1 MSQLRRTFGEA
12 RTQAAGLG
20 GSFRQSGATMAA
32 GLATMGR
39 SVSMIGA
46 GAAVASVKMAS
57 DFQSETM
64 VLHTAAGETLANLGK
79 VRKGILDLSVGTGT
93 GIHNLTEG
101 MYQVEKAGYR
111 GADGLKVLK
120 AAAQGAKEENA
131 RLDTVTN
138 AMTSVMA
145 SYHLKANDSVRVMNA
160 LKTAA
165 GEGKMTMEQFA
176 ASLDTV
182 LPIASAN
189 KISLEEVTGALA
201 TLTQHG
207 TSARHGTLELAA
219 TIRALVSPQGPAIN
233 EMQRLGLSATD
244 VSTKI
249 GKRGLT
255 GTLDLLSR
263 TVLQHMGPSGT
274 LLLSSFNKTKQAAA
288 DADQM
293 VKSMPPNLQKLAGA
307 YSKGTI
313 SLGDWRQ
320 KLKALPPEQA
330 NLLSQYATLQNK
342 TNGFS
347 AELKR
352 GGPAAQTYSD
362 AMKKLTGGAI
372 GLNTTL
378 QLTGENTEGF
388 KERVKKVGES
398 FHNSSKDVEG
408 WKETSQQLSV
418 KLAQVK
424 NYAQRLAIEIGTK
437 LIPVVVKVID
447 FFGRHKTAA
456 AGLAAVIGGVLALS
470 VVAFAAKTT
479 MTLLKPI
486 GAFAKLGVS
495 ATKAGARVVQG
506 FRSAQ
511 VAGSAFSG
519 KAGSFG
525 GALRKMW
532 DGTISGAKTA
542 ARAAGKAGKA
552 LASAAA
558 RGGRAAW
565 SGLATAVRGAGAAM
579 RTAGTAALGLAK
591 KTAMATAAALRAA
604 VAWALQKV
612 RMIAA
617 AVAEGVLTAAQWLL
631 NVAMNANPLGLI
643 ILGIAALVAGIV
655 LAYNKIGWFR
665 DFCDGAFKVIGA
677 AIGWV
682 VDFVKAH
689 WPLLLALLTGPI
701 GIAVGLIVKY
711 WDQIKSGFLTAYHG
725 TIAVGTSL
733 IQWVA
738 GLPGRI
744 RDYMARLAVHLILVA
759 HDSWQKFKIAST
771 LKALELV
778 TWVQGLPQRI
788 KDKLGNLGALLLAS
802 GKALMRGFID
812 GIKSMFGS
820 AVSEAKHVLSG
831 IRDFFPHS
839 PAKKGPFSGSGWT
852 LYSGRALMDGLSQGI
867 RDGAPGATATMQGA
881 AQATA
886 DSFARTLGIASPS
899 KVFRSLGIYVV
910 QGLVDGMTGS
920 TASVKAAT
928 RRIESLFMQTRNRLM
943 DQRKAYKAPARK
955 GKAAARKA
963 AANNAAARNTNAW
976 VDAKLRALSRV
987 EDYVKR
993 EDKVMRSLAAKRD
1006 AVAGKLKDAQ
1016 KKLKDLQK
1024 AWSDE
1029 VKSVSQGIMQGFS
1042 VVTEAPQIGF
1052 ALTAQDVVNKM
1063 RDQMSQA
1070 VNFAAQLQALKK
1082 KGLSADL
1089 IAQIAAAGVEQG
1101 GATAAALSGASK
1113 GQIAEINKLQKTT
1126 VSAADTAGK
1135 AVADSMYGSGIKAAQ
1150 GLVKGLQSQEKA
1162 IEKQMLKIAKA
1173 MQKAIKQALGIK
1185 SPSRVFMGIGQ
1196 WIPRGLAAGV
1206 EGAAH
1211 HATRAV
1217 DRLATSVT
1225 GAGSF
1230 VGSGLAMAGGGGGTV
1245 VNNHYHMEFQIEG
1258 NVATVDKL
1266 AKDVEASFLRR
1277 GMRNPLTY
1285 TQYKR

>member
-1 MSQLRRTFGEA
+1 MTQLRGTLAQA
-12 RTQAAGLG
+12 RTQVDGTAKG
-20 GSFRQSGATMAA
+20 FKQSGATAFA

-46 GAAVASVKMAS
+46 GVAVASVKMAG
-57 DFQSETM
+57 DFEAQTM
-64 VLHTAAGETLANLGK
+64 VLHTAAGETLNGLK
-79 VRKGILDLSVGTGT
+79 TVRKGILDISAGTGT
-93 GIHNLTEG
+93 NWHNLTEG
-101 MYQVEKAGYR
+101 MYQVEKAGFR
-111 GADGLKVLK
+111 GAEGLKVLK

-145 SYHLKANDSVRVMNA
+145 SYHLGANESVRVMNA

-165 GEGKMTMEQFA
+165 GEGKMTMEEFSG
-176 ASLDTV
+176 SLSTV
-182 LPIASAN
+182 MPVASAN

-201 TLTQHG
+201 MLTQHG
-207 TSARHGTLELAA
+207 TTAHHATQELSF
-219 TIRALVSPQGPAIN
+219 TIRSLTSPNQVAVK
-233 EMQRLGLSATD
+233 EMQKFGLSSTD
-244 VSTKI
+244 VATKI

-255 GTLDLLSR
+255 GTLDLLSQ
-263 TVLQHMGPSGT
+263 TVLSKMGKSGT
-274 LLLSSFNKTKQAAA
+274 VLLSSFKNSKTAAE
-288 DADQM
+288 DM
-293 VKSMPPNLQKLAGA
+293 RKMLSLMPAGVRKLAT
-307 YSKGTI
+307 SMQNGTI
-313 SLGDWRQ
+313 SVGDYNKAIKDLPADQNVLGAQFR
-320 KLKALPPEQA
+320 
-330 NLLSQYATLQNK
+330 TLYQNSH
-342 TNGFS
+342 GFS
-347 AELKR
+347 DALKR
-352 GGPAAQTYSD
+352 GGPEAETYTE
-362 AMKKLTGGAI
+362 AIRKMTGGAV

-378 QLTGENTEGF
+378 QLTGENMGGF

-398 FHNSSKDVEG
+398 FHNGSKDVEG
-408 WKETSQQLSV
+408 WKETAGLLNTKIERV
-418 KLAQVK
+418 KATAAK
-424 NYAQRLAIEIGTK
+424 LAIEIGMK

-447 FFGRHKTAA
+447 FFARHKTVAT
-456 AGLAAVIGGVLALS
+456 GLAAVIGGVLALS

-486 GAFAKLGVS
+486 GTFAKLG
-495 ATKAGARVVQG
+495 AGAAKAGARVVQG

-519 KAGSFG
+519 KAGTFG

-542 ARAAGKAGKA
+542 AGAAGRAGKS

-558 RGGRAAW
+558 RGGKAAW

-579 RTAGTAALGLAK
+579 KTAGSAALTLGK
-591 KTAMATAAALRAA
+591 RVATATVAALRSAA
-604 VAWALQKV
+604 AWAVQKA
-612 RMIAA
+612 RLLAA
-617 AVAEGVLTAAQWLL
+617 AVAEKVTAAAQWLL
-631 NVAMNANPLGLI
+631 NIAMDANPVMLI
-643 ILGIAALVAGIV
+643 VLGIAALVAGLI

-711 WDQIKSGFLTAYHG
+711 WDQIKAGFLAAYHG
-725 TIAVGTSL
+725 TIAVGKDL
-733 IQWVA
+733 LKWVEE
-738 GLPGRI
+738 LPGRV
-744 RDYMARLAVHLILVA
+744 RDYMAQLTVHLLLVA
-759 HDSWQKFKIAST
+759 HNAWQSFKTASVK
-771 LKALELV
+771 KAVELILYV
-778 TWVQGLPQRI
+778 KGLPQKI
-788 KDKLGNLGALLLAS
+788 KDGLGPVGTKLLQAGRDLIMGFVNGCVE
-802 GKALMRGFID
+802 KAGHAIDTVKHIGGQMIGGF
-812 GIKSMFGS
+812 KS
-820 AVSEAKHVLSG
+820 V
-831 IRDFFPHS
+831 
-839 PAKKGPFSGSGWT
+839 
-852 LYSGRALMDGLSQGI
+852 
-867 RDGAPGATATMQGA
+867 
-881 AQATA
+881 
-886 DSFARTLGIASPS
+886 LGIASPS
-899 KVFRSLGIYVV
+899 KVFRTLGIYIN
-910 QGLVDGMTGS
+910 QGLVDGLTGS
-920 TASVKAAT
+920 TPRVKAAT

-943 DQRKAYKAPARK
+943 DQRKTFKAAGRK

-963 AANNAAARNTNAW
+963 AASNAAARDTNAW
-976 VDAKLRALSRV
+976 VAAKLRALDGV
-987 EDYVKR
+987 ERYVKR
-993 EDKVMRSLAAKRD
+993 EDAVMRSLAAKRD
-1006 AVAGKLKDAQ
+1006 AVAGKIKDAQ

-1042 VVTEAPQIGF
+1042 IVTEAPQQGF

-1063 RDQMSQA
+1063 RSQMSEA
-1070 VNFAAQLQALKK
+1070 VNFAAQLQTLKK

-1101 GATAAALSGASK
+1101 GATASALAGASK

-1150 GLVKGLQSQEKA
+1150 GLVKGLQSQQKA
-1162 IEKQMLKIAKA
+1162 IEKQMLSIAKS

-1185 SPSRVFMGIGQ
+1185 SPSRVFMGIGE
-1196 WIPRGLAAGV
+1196 WIPKGLAAGV
-1206 EGAAH
+1206 QGAAH

-1230 VGSGLAMAGGGGGTV
+1230 AGSGLAMAGGGGAGAPV
-1245 VNNHYHMEFQIEG
+1245 VHNHFTFQIEG
-1258 NVATVDKL
+1258 NAVTMDRL
-1266 AKDVEASFLRR
+1266 AKDVESAFLRR

>member
-1 MSQLRRTFGEA
+1 
-12 RTQAAGLG
+12 
-20 GSFRQSGATMAA
+20 MAA

-64 VLHTAAGETLANLGK
+64 VLHTAAGETLEGLK
-79 VRKGILDLSVGTGT
+79 TVRKGILDIATGTGT
-93 GIHNLTEG
+93 GIHNLTDG
-101 MYQVEKAGYR
+101 MYQIEKAGYR

-120 AAAQGAKEENA
+120 AAAQGAREENA
-131 RLDTVTN
+131 QLDTVAN

-145 SYHLKANDSVRVMNA
+145 SYHLKASDSVRVMNA

-165 GEGKMTMEQFA
+165 GEGKMTMEEFSS
-176 ASLDTV
+176 SLSTV

-207 TSARHGTLELAA
+207 TSAREGTQELAS
-219 TIRALVSPQGPAIN
+219 TIRSLASPNNVAVQT
-233 EMQRLGLSATD
+233 MQRFGLSATD
-244 VSTKI
+244 VSTKL

-255 GTLDLLSR
+255 GTLDLLSQ
-263 TVLQHMGPSGT
+263 TVLSKMGKDGT
-274 LLLSSFNKTKQAAA
+274 VLMNAFNDTKQAAH
-288 DADQM
+288 DADVMIKAMPKGIQGLA
-293 VKSMPPNLQKLAGA
+293 KS
-307 YSKGTI
+307 YSSGSI
-313 SLGDWRQ
+313 SLGEWRK
-320 KLKALPPEQA
+320 KLKGLPPEQA
-330 NLLSQYATLQNK
+330 NLLTQYANLQNK
-342 TNGFS
+342 THGFND
-347 AELKR
+347 ALKR
-352 GGPAAQTYSD
+352 GGPAAQTYTD
-362 AMKKLTGGAI
+362 AIRKMAGGAI

-378 QLTGENTEGF
+378 QLTGESAEGF
-388 KERVKKVGES
+388 RERVKKVHES
-398 FHNSSKDVEG
+398 FHNGSKDVEG
-408 WKETSQQLSV
+408 WKETSEQLSV
-418 KLAQVK
+418 KLGQIKNHAQK
-424 NYAQRLAIEIGTK
+424 LAIEIGTK
-437 LIPVVVKVID
+437 LIPVVLKVID
-447 FFGRHKTAA
+447 FFARHKTAA
-456 AGLAAVIGGVLALS
+456 TALAVVIGGVLALS
-470 VVAFAAKTT
+470 VLAYAAKLT
-479 MTLLKPI
+479 MAAGRSVI
-486 GAFAKLGVS
+486 AFGKMGVS
-495 ATKAGARVVQG
+495 AVQAGVRVAQG

-532 DGTISGAKTA
+532 DGSINGAKA
-542 ARAAGKAGKA
+542 AGRAAANAGKS

-565 SGLATAVRGAGAAM
+565 AGLATAVRGAGAAM
-579 RTAGTAALGLAK
+579 RTAGTAALSLAR

-612 RMIAA
+612 RVIAA

-631 NVAMNANPLGLI
+631 NIAMNANPLGLI
-643 ILGIAALVAGIV
+643 ILGIAALIAGIV

-665 DFCDGAFKVIGA
+665 DFVDGAFKMIGA

-689 WPLLLALLTGPI
+689 WPMLLALLTGPI

-711 WDQIKSGFLTAYHG
+711 WDKIKSGFLTAYHG
-725 TIAVGTSL
+725 TINVGKSL
-733 IQWVA
+733 VNWVKE
-738 GLPGRI
+738 LPGRI
-744 RDYMARLAVHLILVA
+744 IGYLAGLAAKLITTAVNA
-759 HDSWQKFKIAST
+759 WTSFKNST
-771 LKALELV
+771 VKKAAELLAYV
-778 TWVQGLPQRI
+778 KGLPQTV
-788 KDKLGNLGALLLAS
+788 KSKLGNLGSLLLDS

-852 LYSGRALMDGLSQGI
+852 LYSGRALMDGLSQGV
-867 RDGAPGATATMQGA
+867 REGAPGAMATMRGA

-899 KVFRSLGIYVV
+899 KVFRSLGIYVT
-910 QGLVDGMTGS
+910 QGLVDGLTGS
-920 TASVKAAT
+920 TANVKAAT
-928 RRIESLFMQTRNRLM
+928 RRIESLFMQTRNHLM
-943 DQRKAYKAPARK
+943 DQRTSGKTKAGRK
-955 GKAAARKA
+955 
-963 AANNAAARNTNAW
+963 TNAW
-976 VDAKLRALSRV
+976 VAAKLKALAGV
-987 EDYVKR
+987 EKYVKR
-993 EDKVMRSLAAKRD
+993 EDAVMRSLAAKRD
-1006 AVAGKLKDAQ
+1006 AVAKKIKDAQ
-1016 KKLKDLQK
+1016 KKLSDLQK

-1042 VVTEAPQIGF
+1042 IVTEAPQQGF

-1063 RDQMSQA
+1063 RGQMAQA
-1070 VNFAAQLQALKK
+1070 VQFTAQLQTLKK
-1082 KGLSADL
+1082 KGLSAEL
-1089 IAQIAAAGVEQG
+1089 IEQIAAAGVEQG
-1101 GATAAALSGASK
+1101 GATAAALAGASK
-1113 GQIAEINKLQKTT
+1113 GQVAEINKLQKTT
-1126 VSAADTAGK
+1126 KSAADNAGK

-1162 IEKQMLKIAKA
+1162 IEKQMLKIAKS
-1173 MQKAIKQALGIK
+1173 MQKAIRQALGIK

-1196 WIPRGLAAGV
+1196 WIPKGLAAGV

-1217 DRLATSVT
+1217 DRLAGSVAGTGFSGPGLALT
-1225 GAGSF
+1225 GA
-1230 VGSGLAMAGGGGGTV
+1230 GGGTV
-1245 VNNHYHMEFQIEG
+1245 VHQHFSPNI
-1258 NVATVDKL
+1258 TVQGHVL
-1266 AKDVEASFLRR
+1266 SERNLRDVVEKQFLQL
-1277 GMRNPLTY
+1277 GMRNTTTY
-1285 TQYKR
+1285 ASYRR